1 MVREVNNEEG
11 VNICYRVM
19 FSYLK
24 RIKIISVLLFIL
36 FNTPVLFAQEEG
48 NKGLV
53 KGVVKEKSTQANIEF
68 ATVSLFRTHDSTLVT
83 GGITSNLGSFEIS
96 KVPNGIFY
104 VKVDFIGYE
113 STYFNNITISN
124 EVSEI
129 DLGIINLV
137 SFSKNMSQFEFVDE
151 KELMETKIDK
161 KVYNVAKDIS
171 VQGGTGLD
179 VVKNMPSIEVDEQEK
194 ISLRGDKGVQILI
207 DGRPSTISPAQ
218 LLKQIPASSIEK
230 IEVITNPS
238 AKYNPE
244 GMSGILNVITKKEK
258 ASGFNGSVN
267 GGYQYNGNHGYNG
280 SLDLTYRKNKISIHS
295 NVGIYKSFW
304 ESNASEN
311 RSFFKDTT
319 YSQEMLSSSLGDN
332 NNYWFTVGL
341 DYFINKKNTF
351 YVQTNGWTWQGLN
364 EGVRRYNYI
373 DNTNEI
379 QSFSNRFNDNNNEN
393 LGLGFTTGWQ
403 TQFDKEEHKLDVE
416 LNLYRDDQYNNSL
429 NKQDFYFISSV
440 NQKQNT
446 TNKGTGN
453 NVDVKADYELP
464 ITDSLL
470 LEAGIRNTYSD
481 NFSDFYSESAQQ
493 NNPFVADTNLNNVFE
508 YQQNVSAVYA
518 IFGKQYKKTG
528 IKVGNRFEQTI
539 VNTKLVNTNEKHDQN
554 YFSWFPSIHLSYKI
568 AEQNELLF
576 NYSRRINR
584 PESWDVNP
592 FTSYNDPYDLYS
604 GNPRLKP
611 EFIDVFELSYLKF
624 WEKFN
629 INASSYFRQ
638 VNDKHQWIT
647 RLIDNNVFFSTTENL
662 SKTQITGGELA
673 LGYNPKKWWKMNGS
687 FNIWSSNLNNASSE
701 LNQNTYGWSTNFSSN
716 FTLPKKWSLNTRVR
730 YSGKQRSLQGY
741 NLSNYNVS
749 FSVSKQLMKEKA
761 RITLR
766 FDDIFWT
773 QRWAFE
779 SNNLNGFSYYSNSQW
794 SSRSV
799 NISFSYNF
807 GKMNYDSQKRQSKD
821 SSAGDDLKIG
831 GGEGGK

>member
-1 MVREVNNEEG
+1 MG
-11 VNICYRVM
+11 FYRI
-19 FSYLK
+19 LLAT
-24 RIKIISVLLFIL
+24 VLLLVAYGSIFSQQTGQL
-36 FNTPVLFAQEEG
+36 
-48 NKGLV
+48 KGLV
-53 KGVVKEKSTQANIEF
+53 KDVVTEKPIEF
-68 ATVSLFRTHDSTLVT
+68 STVSVFKNSDSTLQTGAVT
-83 GGITSNLGSFEIS
+83 DIQGMFLIDQIPYGNY
-96 KVPNGIFY
+96 Y
-104 VKVDFIGYE
+104 VKIEFIG
-113 STYFNNITISN
+113 FAPLIVNDIIIS
-124 EVSEI
+124 ETAKLVDLAEI
-129 DLGIINLV
+129 KLAA
-137 SFSKNMSQFEFVDE
+137 FSKNMDQFEFVDE

-161 KVYNVAKDIS
+161 KVYNVSKDIS

-244 GMSGILNVITKKEK
+244 GMSGILNVITKKDK

-267 GGYQYNGNHGYNG
+267 GGYQYNRNHGYNG
-280 SLDLTYRKNKISIHS
+280 SLDLNYRKNKISINS
-295 NVGIYKSFW
+295 NAGVYKSYW
-304 ESNASEN
+304 KSNSYEN
-311 RSFFKDTT
+311 RTYFNDTLYT
-319 YSQEMLSSSLGDN
+319 QEILGRGFGDGY
-332 NNYWFTVGL
+332 NYWFNLGF
-341 DYFINKKNTF
+341 DYYINKKNTF
-351 YVQTNGWTWQGLN
+351 YVQTNSWGWRGIYS
-364 EGVRRYNYI
+364 GIRRYNYI

-379 QSFSNRFNDNNNEN
+379 QSYSNRISDNDNDNS
-393 LGLGFTTGWQ
+393 GYGITTGWQ
-403 TQFDKEEHKLDVE
+403 TQFDTEEHKLDVE
-416 LNLYRDDQYNNSL
+416 LNFYRDNESNTSQNIQDYYFSNS
-429 NKQDFYFISSV
+429 I

-446 TNKGTGN
+446 SEKGPGN
-453 NVDVKADYELP
+453 NLDFKADYELP

-481 NFSDFYSESAQQ
+481 NFVDFFSESAIQ

-508 YQQNVSAVYA
+508 YKQNVSAVYA

-592 FTSYNDPYDLYS
+592 FTSYNDPYDLS
-604 GNPRLKP
+604 RGNPKLKP

-687 FNIWSSNLNNASSE
+687 LNIWSSNLNNASSE
-701 LNQNTYGWSTNFSSN
+701 LNQNTYGWTTNFSSN

>member
-11 VNICYRVM
+11 VSIFYRVM

-24 RIKIISVLLFIL
+24 RIKIISVLLFVL

-83 GGITSNLGSFEIS
+83 GGITSDLGSFEIS
-96 KVPNGIFY
+96 KVPNGIYY

-161 KVYNVAKDIS
+161 KVYNVSKDIS

-179 VVKNMPSIEVDEQEK
+179 VVKNMPSVEVDEQEN

-207 DGRPSTISPAQ
+207 DGRPTTISAAQ
-218 LLKQIPASSIEK
+218 LLKQIPASSIER

-244 GMSGILNVITKKEK
+244 GMSGILNIITKKEK

-267 GGYQYNGNHGYNG
+267 IGYQYNQNSGYNG
-280 SLDLTYRKNKISIHS
+280 ALNFTYRKNKISINS
-295 NVGIYKSFW
+295 NIGTYRGFW
-304 ESNASEN
+304 SSEGKED
-311 RSFFKDTT
+311 RRYFADTT
-319 YSQEMLSSSLGDN
+319 YSQQMLSSGLGDN
-332 NNYWFTVGL
+332 VNLWYSLGF
-341 DYFINKKNTF
+341 DYYVNKKNTV
-351 YVQTNGWTWQGLN
+351 YVQANRWGWSGNNNSIRRFNYLN
-364 EGVRRYNYI
+364 EENVM
-373 DNTNEI
+373 
-379 QSFSNRFNDNNNEN
+379 QSFSNRNSISDNNNSGY
-393 LGLGFTTGWQ
+393 GLTTGWQ
-403 TQFDKEEHKLDVE
+403 TQFDTEEHTLDLE
-416 LNLYRDDQYNNSL
+416 INIYRDIEEGVNKNQQTYFFMNQNN
-429 NKQDFYFISSV
+429 QE
-440 NQKQNT
+440 QNT
-446 TNKGTGN
+446 TNDGIGESFDAK
-453 NVDVKADYELP
+453 VDYVLP
-464 ITDSLL
+464 ITDSLQ
-470 LEAGIRNTYSD
+470 LESGVRTTINTND
-481 NFSDFYSESAQQ
+481 NDFFSESSI
-493 NNPFVADTNLNNVFE
+493 NNGILISDVNLNNTFY
-508 YQQNVSAVYA
+508 YQQNVYAAYA
-518 IFGKQYKKTG
+518 ILAKQYKKIG
-528 IKVGNRFEQTI
+528 IKLGNRIEQTTVNTEL
-539 VNTKLVNTNEKHDQN
+539 VNTKEKHTQD
-554 YFSWFPSIHLSYKI
+554 YLSWFPSIHLSYKFT
-568 AEQNELLF
+568 EKSEVLL

-584 PESWDVNP
+584 PENWDVNP
-592 FTSYNDPYDLYS
+592 FASFNDPYRLYK
-604 GNPRLKP
+604 GNPNLRP
-611 EFIDVFELSYLKF
+611 EYIDVYELSYLKF
-624 WEKFN
+624 WDKFN
-629 INASSYFRQ
+629 LNSSAYFRQ

-647 RLIDNNVFFSTTENL
+647 SIEADNVFVTSPQNL
-662 SKTQITGGELA
+662 SKTQITGGEVT
-673 LGYNPKKWWKMNGS
+673 LGYNPKKWWKMNGTL
-687 FNIWSSNLNNASSE
+687 NIWSSNLNNPTSN
-701 LNQNTYGWSTNFSSN
+701 LNQNTYGWTTNFSSN

-730 YSGKQRSLQGY
+730 YSGKQRSIQGM

-749 FSVSKQLMKEKA
+749 LSVSKELMKEKA

-821 SSAGDDLKIG
+821 NSAGDDLKIG

>member
-1 MVREVNNEEG
+1 MG
-11 VNICYRVM
+11 FYRI
-19 FSYLK
+19 LLAT
-24 RIKIISVLLFIL
+24 VLLLVAYGSL
-36 FNTPVLFAQEEG
+36 FSQQTGQL
-48 NKGLV
+48 KGLV
-53 KGVVKEKSTQANIEF
+53 KDVVTEKPIEF
-68 ATVSLFRTHDSTLVT
+68 STVSVFKNSDSTLQT
-83 GGITSNLGSFEIS
+83 GVITDVQGMFLIDQIPYGNY
-96 KVPNGIFY
+96 Y
-104 VKVDFIGYE
+104 VKIEFIGF
-113 STYFNNITISN
+113 TPLIVNNIIIS
-124 EVSEI
+124 ETVKLVDLAEI
-129 DLGIINLV
+129 KLAA
-137 SFSKNMSQFEFVDE
+137 FSKNMDQFEFVDE

-161 KVYNVAKDIS
+161 KIYNVAKDIS

-258 ASGFNGSVN
+258 ASGFNGSFS
-267 GGYQYNGNHGYNG
+267 GGYQYNKNNGYNS
-280 SLDLTYRKNKISIHS
+280 SLNLTYRKNKISVHS

-319 YSQEMLSSSLGDN
+319 YSQEMLSSSLGDHF
-332 NNYWFTVGL
+332 NYWFTVGL
-341 DYFINKKNTF
+341 DYFINKKNTVYF
-351 YVQTNGWTWQGLN
+351 QTNGWAWQGIQT
-364 EGVRRYNYI
+364 GVRRYNYRYNL
-373 DNTNEI
+373 DEI
-379 QSFSNRFNDNNNEN
+379 QSFSNRFNENENNNS
-393 LGLGFTTGWQ
+393 GLGFTSGWQ

-416 LNLYRDDQYNNSL
+416 LNVNRDKQYTNSL
-429 NKQDFYFISSV
+429 NEQDFYFTNDV
-440 NQKQNT
+440 NKKQNT
-446 TNKGTGN
+446 MEDGIGN
-453 NVDVKADYELP
+453 NIDFKADYELP

-470 LEAGIRNTYSD
+470 LEAGVRNTYS
-481 NFSDFYSESAQQ
+481 NNLADFFSESNKQ
-493 NNPFVADTNLNNVFE
+493 NNPFVADTNLNNTFE

-518 IFGKQYKKTG
+518 IFGKQFKKTG
-528 IKVGNRFEQTI
+528 IKIGNRVEQTL
-539 VNTKLVNTNEKHDQN
+539 VNTKLINTNEKNDQN
-554 YFSWFPSIHLSYKI
+554 YLSWFPSIHLSYKI

-584 PESWDVNP
+584 PDSWDVNP
-592 FTSYNDPYDLYS
+592 FTSYSDPYDLYS
-604 GNPRLKP
+604 GNPKLKP

-624 WEKFN
+624 WKKFN

-647 RLIDNNVFFSTTENL
+647 KLIEDNVFYSTTENL

-687 FNIWSSNLNNASSE
+687 LNVWSSNLNNASSE
-701 LNQNTYGWSTNFSSN
+701 MNKNTYGWSTNFSSN
-716 FTLPKKWSLNTRVR
+716 FTLPKKWSLNTRIR

-741 NLSNYNVS
+741 NLSNYSVS
-749 FSVSKQLMKEKA
+749 FSASKQFMKEKA